1 MVSCKTFRRSMQIN
15 NKVINKYPLKI
26 AEQKH
31 MNKFGCYKIFNKSP
45 GYEQISELYFAQ
57 HEVSE
62 IVTFM

>member
-1 MVSCKTFRRSMQIN
+1 MQIN

-31 MNKFGCYKIFNKSP
+31 MNKFWCYKIFNKSP
-45 GYEQISELYFAQ
+45 GYEQISQLYFAQ
-57 HEVSE
+57 HEVSK